1 MQPISSMFKSERV
14 REREKRWYTTFHS
27 STTWSGWWMVFYIG
41 GYLCART
48 SVSMTSGD
56 RVLLSVVYHQ
66 GDGGYLNNKL
76 FVCVF
81 FFFFLLI
88 YFVSHLFSFFLNYG
102 TECSLICTF
111 HCNNKI
117 IISSS
122 LSLQFF
128 VFRQNML
135 FLFFHP

>member
-1 MQPISSMFKSERV
+1 
-14 REREKRWYTTFHS
+14 
-27 STTWSGWWMVFYIG
+27 MVFYIG

-81 FFFFLLI
+81 FFFFFLLI
-88 YFVSHLFSFFLNYG
+88 YFVSHLFSFFLNFG
-102 TECSLICTF
+102 TECSLIYTF

-122 LSLQFF
+122 LSLCSFLCFAKTCCFCFF
-128 VFRQNML
+128 TPSRLLVNFYML
-135 FLFFHP
+135 IILYDSLIP